1 MAKTRKK
8 TPQASPTGTYR
19 YDREKGE
26 VVQVSTDVPKVSS
39 KGKSRA
45 PELPC
50 GRSGP
55 CGSGPC
61 PS

>member
-1 MAKTRKK
+1 MAKSKK
-8 TPQASPTGTYR
+8 KSPPPSPTGTYR

-26 VVQVSTDVPKVSS
+26 VVQVSTAVPKVSS
-39 KGKSRA
+39 KGKSGA

-55 CGSGPC
+55 CGGGRC

>member
-1 MAKTRKK
+1 MAKSKK
-8 TPQASPTGTYR
+8 KPASGSPTGTYR

-45 PELPC
+45 PALPC

-55 CGSGPC
+55 CGGGSC

>member
-1 MAKTRKK
+1 MAKTKNK
-8 TPQASPTGTYR
+8 SPQGSPTGTYR

-39 KGKSRA
+39 KGKSRS

-50 GRSGP
+50 GRRSP
-55 CGSGPC
+55 CGGGSC